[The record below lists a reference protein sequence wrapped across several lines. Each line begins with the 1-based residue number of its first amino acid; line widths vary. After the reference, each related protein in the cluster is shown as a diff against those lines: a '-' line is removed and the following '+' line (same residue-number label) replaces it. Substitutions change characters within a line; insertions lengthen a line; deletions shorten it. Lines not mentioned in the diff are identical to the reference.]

1 MFGIITQVFSDNA
14 NHVRPDPL
22 YQEILISNCSTVS
35 ASGIVG
41 AISRPT
47 PTTPTVEPIENPDN
61 PESEIM
67 Q

>member
-22 YQEILISNCSTVS
+22 YQKILISKSPTGRALTVS
-35 ASGIVG
+35 ASGIAHG
-41 AISRPT
+41 GPPT

-61 PESEIM
+61 PE
-67 Q
+67 

>member
-22 YQEILISNCSTVS
+22 YQEILISKSPTGRALTVS

-41 AISRPT
+41 AISGPRWAAHPN
-47 PTTPTVEPIENPDN
+47 NPN
-61 PESEIM
+61 SRAN
-67 Q
+67 